1 MSHELRI
8 FDDMNTYLLYP
19 TKDQEETLESF
30 LKENNIPF
38 FKDDQDEFTIPA
50 TPEEQKRQG
59 WEESFKEMHANGDD
73 KLIIPDFFDDEQFTD
88 WSTI

>member
-38 FKDDQDEFTIPA
+38 FKDDQDEFTTPA
-50 TPEEQKRQG
+50 TLDEAKRQG

-73 KLIIPDFFDDEQFTD
+73 KLIIPDLFDDEEITD
-88 WSTI
+88 